1 MEKNDKP
8 TAGKIF
14 FFFFF
19 LVSFEVNILKMRFPL
34 PMEIVLV
41 FDALSLVNF

>member
-8 TAGKIF
+8 TAGKF

-19 LVSFEVNILKMRFPL
+19 LVSFEVNIFSMRFPL